1 MPSIND
7 IIAIII
13 PAIPRVNTVTK
24 RYITPCLPLPK

>member
-24 RYITPCLPLPK
+24 IYNSLPPFA